1 VYGVVC
7 SGEAQVFVYRVV
19 RTGEADRAR
28 MRLSGVWDLECLT
41 DSGTPTALPPV
52 QCLVSLCLAS
62 LPFVS
67 LSFGSLPFGSLLS
80 PPMYTCVRVCVSVYA
95 YKCLQECV

>member
-1 VYGVVC
+1 MC
-7 SGEAQVFVYRVV
+7 
-19 RTGEADRAR
+19 TGEADRAR

-41 DSGTPTALPPV
+41 DSDTPTALPPV
-52 QCLVSLCLAS
+52 LCLVSLCRVS

-67 LSFGSLPFGSLLS
+67 VSLPFGSVPFGSLLS

-95 YKCLQECV
+95 CKCL